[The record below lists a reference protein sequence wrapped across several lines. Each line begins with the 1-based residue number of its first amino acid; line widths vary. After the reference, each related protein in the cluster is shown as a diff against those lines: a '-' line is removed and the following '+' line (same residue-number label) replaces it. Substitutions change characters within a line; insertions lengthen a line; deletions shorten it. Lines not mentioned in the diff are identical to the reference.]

1 MRDRVKAF
9 LKEKDLCVL
18 ATTREGR
25 PHCSL
30 MAYVADEEAEWIY
43 MVTYR
48 TTTKYKNLLSN
59 EQVSLLVDNRCE
71 GLPAN
76 RGKIQALTVH
86 GVFHAVEKQETR
98 KQILKQLLKRHPHM
112 REFLSHPEAEIIS
125 VRAHSF
131 LFLDGI
137 SDAHRMTLTP

>member
-9 LKEKDLCVL
+9 LREKDMCVL
-18 ATTREGR
+18 ATTREGK

-43 MVTYR
+43 MVTHR
-48 TTTKYKNLLSN
+48 GTTKYGNLLSN

-71 GLPAN
+71 RLPTE
-76 RGKIQALTVH
+76 RSDIQALTVH
-86 GVFHAVEKQETR
+86 GTFQAGEDEDKK
-98 KQILKQLLKRHPHM
+98 KQILEQVLIRHPHM
-112 REFLSHPEAEIIS
+112 KEFLDHPEVEIIS
-125 VRAHSF
+125 VRVHSF

-137 SDAHRMTLTP
+137 SDAHHITV

>member
-1 MRDRVKAF
+1 MIDRVKAF
-9 LKEKDLCVL
+9 LKEKDMCVL

-30 MAYVADEEAEWIY
+30 MAYIADEEAEWIY
-43 MVTYR
+43 MVTHR

-71 GLPAN
+71 GLPAD

-86 GVFHAVEKQETR
+86 GVFHSVENQDTR
-98 KQILKQLLKRHPHM
+98 KQILKKLLKRHPHM
-112 REFLSHPEAEIIS
+112 REFLSHPEAEILS
-125 VRAHSF
+125 VRADSF

-137 SDAHRMTLTP
+137 SDAHQITLTP

>member
-1 MRDRVKAF
+1 MRDRAKAF
-9 LKEKDLCVL
+9 LKEKDMCVL

-30 MAYVADEEAEWIY
+30 MAYIADEEAEWIY
-43 MVTYR
+43 MVTHR
-48 TTTKYKNLLSN
+48 ATTKYKNLLSN

-71 GLPAN
+71 GLPSE

-86 GVFHAVEKQETR
+86 GTFNLVEDEEKRT
-98 KQILKQLLKRHPHM
+98 KILEQFLTKHPHM
-112 REFLSHPEAEIIS
+112 KQFVDHPEAAIIS
-125 VRAHSF
+125 VRAQSF

-137 SDAHRMTLTP
+137 SDAHHIAV

>member
-1 MRDRVKAF
+1 MIDRVKAF
-9 LKEKDLCVL
+9 LKEKDMCVL

-30 MAYVADEEAEWIY
+30 MAYVTDEAAEWIY
-43 MVTYR
+43 MVTRR
-48 TTTKYKNLLSN
+48 TTTKYTNLLFN

-71 GLPAN
+71 GLPAD

-98 KQILKQLLKRHPHM
+98 KKILKKLLARHPHM

-125 VRAHSF
+125 VRANSF
-131 LFLDGI
+131 LFLDGV
-137 SDAHRMTLTP
+137 SDAHRMTLAP

>member
-1 MRDRVKAF
+1 MIDRVKAF
-9 LKEKDLCVL
+9 LKEKDMCVL

-30 MAYVADEEAEWIY
+30 MAYIADEEAEWIY
-43 MVTYR
+43 MVTHR

-71 GLPAN
+71 GLPAD
-76 RGKIQALTVH
+76 RGKTQALTVH
-86 GVFHAVEKQETR
+86 GVFRSVENQDTR
-98 KQILKQLLKRHPHM
+98 KQILKKLLKRHPHM
-112 REFLSHPEAEIIS
+112 KEFLSHPEAEIIS
-125 VRAHSF
+125 VRANSF

-137 SDAHRMTLTP
+137 ADAHHIPATP

>member
-1 MRDRVKAF
+1 MMDRVKAF
-9 LKEKDLCVL
+9 LKEKDMCVL

-30 MAYVADEEAEWIY
+30 MVYVTDEEAEWIY
-43 MVTYR
+43 MVTHR

-59 EQVSLLVDNRCE
+59 EQVSLLVDNRCG
-71 GLPAN
+71 GLPAD
-76 RGKIQALTVH
+76 RSKIQALTVH

-98 KQILKQLLKRHPHM
+98 KQILKKLLERHPHM

-125 VRAHSF
+125 VRANSF

-137 SDAHRMTLTP
+137 SDAHRMTLAP

>member
-1 MRDRVKAF
+1 MIDRVKAF
-9 LKEKDLCVL
+9 LREKDMCVL

-30 MAYVADEEAEWIY
+30 MAYVTDEEAEWIY
-43 MVTYR
+43 MVTRR
-48 TTTKYKNLLSN
+48 TTTKYTNLLFN

-71 GLPAN
+71 GLPAD

-86 GVFHAVEKQETR
+86 GVFHAVQNQETR
-98 KQILKQLLKRHPHM
+98 KKILKKLLARHPHM

-125 VRAHSF
+125 VRANSF
-131 LFLDGI
+131 LFLDGV
-137 SDAHRMTLTP
+137 SDAHRMTLAP